1 MLRNNVFTLKKFRN
15 RIDGYVTRV
24 GIYLG
29 MIFTLEKFR
38 NLMGERSRVGIPVM
52 SKNYWNKLEERVPV
66 VKTGK
71 IEIGKFYNFKAE
83 MMQFLKNWVA
93 QKTNQLL

>member
-1 MLRNNVFTLKKFRN
+1 
-15 RIDGYVTRV
+15 
-24 GIYLG
+24 
-29 MIFTLEKFR
+29 
-38 NLMGERSRVGIPVM
+38 MGERSRVAM

>member
-38 NLMGERSRVGIPVM
+38 NLMGERSRVVM

-93 QKTNQLL
+93 QKTKQLL

>member
-15 RIDGYVTRV
+15 LIDGYVTRV

-38 NLMGERSRVGIPVM
+38 NLMGERSRVVM

-83 MMQFLKNWVA
+83 MMQFLKNRVA

>member
-29 MIFTLEKFR
+29 MIFTLGKFR
-38 NLMGERSRVGIPVM
+38 NLMGERSRVAM

>member
-15 RIDGYVTRV
+15 LIDGYVTRV

-38 NLMGERSRVGIPVM
+38 NLMGERSRVVM

-93 QKTNQLL
+93 QKTKQLL

>member
-1 MLRNNVFTLKKFRN
+1 
-15 RIDGYVTRV
+15 
-24 GIYLG
+24 
-29 MIFTLEKFR
+29 
-38 NLMGERSRVGIPVM
+38 M

>member
-38 NLMGERSRVGIPVM
+38 NLMGERSRVVM

>member
-1 MLRNNVFTLKKFRN
+1 
-15 RIDGYVTRV
+15 
-24 GIYLG
+24 
-29 MIFTLEKFR
+29 
-38 NLMGERSRVGIPVM
+38 MGERSRVAI

-93 QKTNQLL
+93 QKTKQLL